1 MKRLAL
7 PTLTMLSIACSL
19 TVLLTTNAA
28 SKQPSAITT
37 GITDTVITDT
47 TDAIYTQHDDR
58 TLHLISSH
66 HGVVVNMAKP
76 SGLIGLITGDVIQS
90 VDDINVNNVRALTDA
105 IRLEKRNSAIFTVQ
119 RSGQV
124 RQVRISVQ
132 DLAKWIPPEPSPM
145 GK

>member
-19 TVLLTTNAA
+19 TFLLTTNAA

-37 GITDTVITDT
+37 GITDT

-58 TLHLISSH
+58 KLHLISSH

-90 VDDINVNNVRALTDA
+90 VDDIDVNNVRALTDA

-124 RQVRISVQ
+124 RQVRISAQ
-132 DLAKWIPPEPSPM
+132 DLAKWIPPEPSPK
-145 GK
+145 GR